1 MTAHLG
7 DLVSALVDGQL
18 EPAEE
23 ASALSHLA
31 GCERCA
37 AELKATAD
45 MRAVVRGLGQVDPP
59 RPLAAPVAGP
69 RGLLAGIA
77 AAAAAVAV
85 LVLSGLEPDSGT
97 RPEVA
102 RLVQVHSTSPVNSDP
117 MSQLAPAAI
126 PVSLGR

>member
-1 MTAHLG
+1 MSDHLG

-18 EPAEE
+18 DPAEE
-23 ASALSHLA
+23 ASALSHLSA
-31 GCERCA
+31 CEPCA

-45 MRAVVRGLGQVDPP
+45 MRAVVRGLGQVDPR
-59 RPLAAPVAGP
+59 RPLAGPVAGA

-85 LVLSGLEPDSGT
+85 VVLSGLEPDSAT

-102 RLVQVHSTSPVNSDP
+102 RLVQVHSTSPVNIDP
-117 MSQLAPAAI
+117 MSQLAPAVI
-126 PVSLGR
+126 PVSLER